1 VVGSTATLAGTY
13 GTLTLNTSTGAYSY
27 AKNVAAIE
35 ALDATETGAD
45 SFTFTVTDGDN
56 ALVTRSFSVTV
67 SGADDA
73 PVLAAVTNA
82 TIAEVTQSGSTTD
95 VALSG
100 TLSASDVDVETLTYG
115 ISGASVV
122 GSTATLAGTYGTLTL
137 NTSTGAYSYAKNAA
151 AIEALDAT
159 ETGADNFTFTV
170 TDGDNALVTRSFSV
184 TVTGGNDAP
193 TAVLDTVTASE
204 AGGVGNATAGVN
216 PSGNVLANDTDVDAD
231 DTKTVTAISGGT
243 LGVARA
249 GSYGSIVL
257 NADGTYTYTVDNS
270 NATVQ
275 ALRTSAQ
282 TLTDSFSY
290 TMRDAAGVTSSANIT
305 VTVQGAN
312 DAPVGVNDAA
322 AVAEDSTVTRTAG
335 TGVLANDTD
344 VDSGD
349 GKTVSAIAGGTV
361 GSPLTG
367 TYGTLTLAADG
378 SYSYVANTTN
388 AQSLGAGQVVGDSF
402 SYTVSDTSGA
412 TSTATLSFTVTGTND
427 APVAAVSGG
436 TTTFTEGD
444 NVAST
449 PVVIDGGITVGDVDS
464 PNLMGATI
472 SIGSGFVVG
481 QDVLGFSTMGG
492 IAGSYNATTGVL
504 TLSGSATVAQYQAAL
519 RSVTY
524 TNTSE
529 SPSTA
534 ARTIDFVVNDG
545 QALNNLSVVTS
556 KTVNVTSV
564 NDITIL
570 DLDTTVAGTGYVTT
584 FTENGIPVQITT
596 PNLSVGDAD
605 NPMLA
610 SATVTLTNAQAGDAL
625 TLGSIPASLTASVTG
640 NVITLTG
647 AASLADYK
655 TALRAICFLNT
666 GDNPASTPRNIS
678 VVVNDGTT
686 NSAPA
691 ITTVNVVPVNDAP
704 VLDLNSSASGTG
716 ATVYVARNSSAA
728 GAQSIATANTT
739 ITDLD
744 HTNITSATIALTGA
758 ANANQILT
766 LSAAAQTALTGLG
779 ISWSSTSSSG
789 SITLS
794 GAASLASYQTAIQQ
808 VRFSSTDNTTGTR
821 TVNVT
826 VSDGADNSNT
836 ASTTVNIVAPG
847 NPIALAAS
855 ATGMEDVSPIP
866 ITLSAVDPGGAVASF
881 RVTAAPANGTLYTN
895 AAMTTAVTVGNFM
908 AASGDEL
915 VLYFKPNANWSGNTS
930 FDYRARDNSGNNS
943 NTITAPI
950 TVTAVADAPNLTTA
964 NSFSELFNSSWE
976 SVGPLT
982 ASANDTNI
990 GSHAK
995 GTAAIEG
1002 WSLVTTGTGDTSAS
1016 SGGTQS
1022 NQFYFNADGD
1032 SLRTSGGASYVASGM
1047 AGSATG
1053 ADSQRVFLHL
1063 DNAAN
1068 GSPASPNYQT
1078 LGITRTINVTNTA
1091 DVYQLSMNY
1100 APDAAPVAGT
1110 GFQVVLDAGTGSQVT
1125 YTYAAGT
1132 VNSDL
1137 AWQAIRAGF
1146 NFSTT
1151 GSHTVTIRT
1160 NSAEG
1165 GEGTGAYFDD
1175 VRLVAA
1181 QGAMQYNYS
1190 STTTGTVTRIAL
1202 AGKIT
1207 TSLVDTDGSE
1217 SLSLTINNMPGG
1229 SRITSGGTT
1238 YSPINGSVTIPVS
1251 ALAAAYL
1258 VFPEDY
1264 SGRVDLGVTA
1274 TSTEAS
1280 NSATAS
1286 ASQTLTFH
1294 IFTSGVSASAPP
1306 ALAVVSDVTIVEGDY
1321 ALFDVRLG
1329 AQTGND
1335 VTVTLATTNGT
1346 ASGADYGAGLEYSIN
1361 GGTTWTAYAGSLVI
1375 AAGKTSVLVRT
1386 PTHVDGLIEGSETF
1400 TLTANLTTGPVS
1412 NSTAVGTATILDLD
1426 SAPILSVR
1434 PVGQWTFDEGFGVPA
1449 VNQIRNIV
1457 GTLADANTTNGNE
1470 LPDWVAG
1477 HAQTSGTA
1485 LQFDG
1490 KGASLA
1496 VDPIELNPITQNA
1509 TVSFWIKTPQNAAT
1523 DPTQFSGTDI
1533 GWNRPS
1539 VIGSEQNGAVNDAQW
1554 GWIDNAGRIGINV
1567 GDTAGAKSTT
1577 VIADNEWHFVAMT
1590 RTTAGV
1596 TQIWVDGVLEST
1608 VSNAGLG
1615 GTITNVFGI
1624 GFTNGVNND
1633 FSRNITNDKYLNAT
1647 VDDLRIYS
1655 NVLTAEQVL
1664 SIQRIE
1670 SNHHDV
1676 AIANDG
1682 SSFQFD
1688 VSARA
1693 CDTLTVK
1700 GLQSGWTISDG
1711 THSVTSTGVG
1721 QIIDISAWDIDN
1733 PLVVTGVTATQS
1745 ALIDIA
1751 ATNGV
1756 HQVDQVLSIV
1766 SVSNAYEGN
1775 AAANTTAGTANSDFI
1790 FGHDGNDTLSGA
1802 AGDDRL
1808 DGGAGN
1814 DSLSGG
1820 AGSDLLV
1827 GGQGA
1832 DTLNGGLGD
1841 LATDIFAWKL
1851 NDGGIPGAPVTDT
1864 VTNFGTAARAAGGD
1878 VLDLRDLLSGE
1889 SAGTLL
1895 GQDNLA
1901 DFLHFEKAGVDT
1913 IVHVST
1919 TGGFA
1924 SDPHAV
1930 GAPSPTVAG
1939 ATDQKIILSGVDVIG
1954 VFSTD
1959 QQVIQDLLTKGKLN
1973 TD

>member
-1 VVGSTATLAGTY
+1 
-13 GTLTLNTSTGAYSY
+13 
-27 AKNVAAIE
+27 
-35 ALDATETGAD
+35 
-45 SFTFTVTDGDN
+45 
-56 ALVTRSFSVTV
+56 
-67 SGADDA
+67 
-73 PVLAAVTNA
+73 
-82 TIAEVTQSGSTTD
+82 
-95 VALSG
+95 
-100 TLSASDVDVETLTYG
+100 
-115 ISGASVV
+115 
-122 GSTATLAGTYGTLTL
+122 
-137 NTSTGAYSYAKNAA
+137 
-151 AIEALDAT
+151 
-159 ETGADNFTFTV
+159 
-170 TDGDNALVTRSFSV
+170 
-184 TVTGGNDAP
+184 
-193 TAVLDTVTASE
+193 
-204 AGGVGNATAGVN
+204 
-216 PSGNVLANDTDVDAD
+216 
-231 DTKTVTAISGGT
+231 
-243 LGVARA
+243 
-249 GSYGSIVL
+249 
-257 NADGTYTYTVDNS
+257 
-270 NATVQ
+270 
-275 ALRTSAQ
+275 
-282 TLTDSFSY
+282 
-290 TMRDAAGVTSSANIT
+290 
-305 VTVQGAN
+305 
-312 DAPVGVNDAA
+312 
-322 AVAEDSTVTRTAG
+322 
-335 TGVLANDTD
+335 
-344 VDSGD
+344 
-349 GKTVSAIAGGTV
+349 
-361 GSPLTG
+361 
-367 TYGTLTLAADG
+367 
-378 SYSYVANTTN
+378 
-388 AQSLGAGQVVGDSF
+388 
-402 SYTVSDTSGA
+402 
-412 TSTATLSFTVTGTND
+412 
-427 APVAAVSGG
+427 
-436 TTTFTEGD
+436 
-444 NVAST
+444 
-449 PVVIDGGITVGDVDS
+449 
-464 PNLMGATI
+464 
-472 SIGSGFVVG
+472 
-481 QDVLGFSTMGG
+481 
-492 IAGSYNATTGVL
+492 
-504 TLSGSATVAQYQAAL
+504 
-519 RSVTY
+519 
-524 TNTSE
+524 
-529 SPSTA
+529 
-534 ARTIDFVVNDG
+534 
-545 QALNNLSVVTS
+545 
-556 KTVNVTSV
+556 
-564 NDITIL
+564 
-570 DLDTTVAGTGYVTT
+570 
-584 FTENGIPVQITT
+584 
-596 PNLSVGDAD
+596 
-605 NPMLA
+605 
-610 SATVTLTNAQAGDAL
+610 
-625 TLGSIPASLTASVTG
+625 
-640 NVITLTG
+640 
-647 AASLADYK
+647 
-655 TALRAICFLNT
+655 
-666 GDNPASTPRNIS
+666 
-678 VVVNDGTT
+678 
-686 NSAPA
+686 
-691 ITTVNVVPVNDAP
+691 
-704 VLDLNSSASGTG
+704 
-716 ATVYVARNSSAA
+716 
-728 GAQSIATANTT
+728 
-739 ITDLD
+739 
-744 HTNITSATIALTGA
+744 
-758 ANANQILT
+758 
-766 LSAAAQTALTGLG
+766 
-779 ISWSSTSSSG
+779 
-789 SITLS
+789 
-794 GAASLASYQTAIQQ
+794 
-808 VRFSSTDNTTGTR
+808 
-821 TVNVT
+821 
-826 VSDGADNSNT
+826 
-836 ASTTVNIVAPG
+836 
-847 NPIALAAS
+847 
-855 ATGMEDVSPIP
+855 
-866 ITLSAVDPGGAVASF
+866 
-881 RVTAAPANGTLYTN
+881 
-895 AAMTTAVTVGNFM
+895 MTTAVTVGNFM

-1693 CDTLTVK
+1693 FDTLTVK